1 MIKNT
6 LDLIIKQAAAAPMP
20 GQDAGKTI
28 QETPG
33 TAPTEVSTPVED
45 SENTEVTC
53 MSDCAY
59 AQNPEKRCQLK
70 SISFSMSPED
80 GTFVCGQYM
89 SSQPMQDPNSMQ
101 GQPMQGLDKV
111 RPQAQPQQQVAAP
124 TGLDKVK

>member
-1 MIKNT
+1 MFNNTIELFIK
-6 LDLIIKQAAAAPMP
+6 KAAAAPVP

-70 SISFSMSPED
+70 SISISMNPEE
-80 GTFVCGQYM
+80 GSFVCGQYM
-89 SSQPMQDPNSMQ
+89 SSQPMMDPASMQ
-101 GQPMQGLDKV
+101 GQPMQGLS
-111 RPQAQPQQQVAAP
+111 
-124 TGLDKVK
+124 KVKTNRRSL